1 MLSTHVHLFSCKHI
15 YRDRHRSDAILLLYV
30 YICMYKNN
38 KLSRAAYIDCLRSQ
52 RIILV
57 DQHTKSPDVGSNGKC
72 IIKTF
77 VKYSKNVNFII
88 RSNSLDSMNSMF
100 FINSM
105 NSMISMNLIHS
116 KNRINT
122 IKYISLISMNSM
134 F

>member
-1 MLSTHVHLFSCKHI
+1 
-15 YRDRHRSDAILLLYV
+15 
-30 YICMYKNN
+30 MYKNN

-72 IIKTF
+72 IVKTF
-77 VKYSKNVNFII
+77 VKYSKNVKLIGFYEF
-88 RSNSLDSMNSMF
+88 DV

-116 KNRINT
+116 
-122 IKYISLISMNSM
+122 
-134 F
+134 